1 MKRGNMVKMIKKGF
15 TFDEGDGGAACAFC
29 GKEYESI
36 GLVVRFEYG
45 HDICSSCL
53 LKGPKVVGS
62 ETTKRPAREFH
73 SDYRR
78 WFMEIKGFAHR
89 LKALDDFRDLPC
101 GLLAI
106 KIAEA
111 YRDTPKRRTEKAA

>member
-1 MKRGNMVKMIKKGF
+1 MKKVKMVEMIKKGF
-15 TFDEGDGGAACAFC
+15 TFDSDEGITACAFC

-36 GLVVRFEYG
+36 GLEVRFEYG

-73 SDYRR
+73 PDYRR
-78 WFMEIKGFAHR
+78 WFMEIKGFAHK
-89 LKALDDFRDLPC
+89 LKTLDDFRDLPF

-111 YRDTPKRRTEKAA
+111 YRDTPKRRNEKAA